1 MDLKISA
8 LTAASAA
15 ADANEIPINEAGTTK
30 KLTVAKIKTLIST
43 DFTTATQITSTIA
56 TGTSPFIVAST
67 TLNSN
72 LNADKLDGNH
82 GSYFAPLTSIPE
94 KATGAELT
102 AGTDN
107 LKMATAKALSDAGIK
122 AVTPINNLLK
132 NGNFINNSTNG
143 YGSTPDDWT
152 NSNANPVQGG
162 FPTMTKAELIALLG
176 IADGDIEGL
185 WNLNEA
191 SGNAT
196 DLSSN
201 AYHLTDT
208 NTVTNDADGLMAGG
222 ARKFTSVNSEYLNNT
237 SIANLNIAGNQTFF
251 CYIKPSAI
259 TGIYRPLGRTTSAP
273 ANFANLVIN
282 GDGGATGLIS
292 MQIQGLTTN
301 TIVNSDVKLEINKWY
316 FIAGVYDQSN
326 TLLKIWVNGIKKQLT
341 ASGNAPTDST
351 SFALGRAGGYNGDYY
366 GGLIQN
372 AGVLSVALTDSQ
384 VKKLFAA
391 TLYRGQKI
399 RRATTD
405 ALITQALPE
414 DLVERLRGKNVSI
427 VARAYQTVASTMQ
440 VSIDDG
446 TETASATNTT
456 IDAWQNIGISKTI
469 SATATAITLKLKHS
483 TSDGNTWFKEVA
495 FYEGSTLVY
504 VWYPSYDD
512 ISRFPRLLAMDIPAV
527 LNGYSFEEK
536 RFFAYTSTLTGQSA
550 VAEANMLFSIS
561 GKICSANYSLDV
573 TSNAATFTATL
584 PVKCGIISGAPAE
597 HHYPQGLTYDNN
609 AFVSP
614 TGNCRIAQ
622 ASAPTILE
630 FGKAPTAMGGYA
642 TSNRKITR
650 GAISYEI
657 D

>member
-8 LTAASAA
+8 LTEATAA

-30 KLTVAKIKTLIST
+30 KLTVAKIKALIST

-56 TGTSPFIVAST
+56 TGTPPFIVNST

-107 LKMATAKALSDAGIK
+107 FKMATAKALSDAGIK
-122 AVTPINNLLK
+122 AVTAINNLAK

-176 IADGDIEGL
+176 ISDGDIEGL

-201 AYHLTDT
+201 GYHLTDN
-208 NTVTNDADGLMAGG
+208 NTVLSSDDGLMGK
-222 ARKFTSVNSEYLNNT
+222 ARDFERDNSEYFT
-237 SIANLNIAGNQTFF
+237 IADASCANLEIAGSQTWFAF
-251 CYIKPSAI
+251 IKAESLPAAEMAIMGKSPSNA
-259 TGIYRPLGRTTSAP
+259 TPWAGLYVGSA
-273 ANFANLVIN
+273 NTIGFNL
-282 GDGGATGLIS
+282 DA
-292 MQIQGLTTN
+292 LTTN
-301 TIVNSDVKLEINKWY
+301 PAVTSDVKIETGKWY
-316 FIAGVYDQSN
+316 FICGVYDSVLQKN
-326 TLLKIWVNGIKKQLT
+326 KIWINGIKKEVA
-341 ASGNAPTDST
+341 ASGSHSDT
-351 SFALGRAGGYNGDYY
+351 NGDFSI
-366 GGLIQN
+366 GRLGVFSSNWFFDGLIQN

-391 TLYRGQKI
+391 TMYRGQKI

-405 ALITQALPE
+405 ALITQTLPE
-414 DLVERLRGKNVSI
+414 DLVERLRGKEVSI
-427 VARAYQTVASTMQ
+427 VAKAYQTVASTMQ

-446 TETASATNTT
+446 IETASATNTT
-456 IDAWQNIGISKTI
+456 ADAWQNIGVSKTI
-469 SATATAITLKLKHS
+469 SASATAITLKLKHS

-495 FYEGSTLVY
+495 FYEGSTLFY

-512 ISRFPRLLAMDIPAV
+512 IVRFSKALAMDFADKN
-527 LNGYSFEEK
+527 LGY
-536 RFFAYTSTLTGQSA
+536 RVDGNMAFF
-550 VAEANMLFSIS
+550 
-561 GKICSANYSLDV
+561 
-573 TSNAATFTATL
+573 
-584 PVKCGIISGAPAE
+584 SGALTTTE
-597 HHYPQGLTYDNN
+597 LTKDGQMGYDTTNNRLYIREQGVVKYVGMT
-609 AFVSP
+609 
-614 TGNCRIAQ
+614 
-622 ASAPTILE
+622 
-630 FGKAPTAMGGYA
+630 
-642 TSNRKITR
+642 
-650 GAISYEI
+650 
-657 D
+657 